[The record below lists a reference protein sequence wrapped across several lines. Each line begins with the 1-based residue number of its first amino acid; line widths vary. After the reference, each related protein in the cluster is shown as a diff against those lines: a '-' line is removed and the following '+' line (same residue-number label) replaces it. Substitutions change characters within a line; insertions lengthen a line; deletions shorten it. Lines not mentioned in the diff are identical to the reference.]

1 MSVRALRAFL
11 RGVPPSLIDGTL
23 VALVV
28 VVTTTMIGVSAE
40 PGARP
45 PDALAYALGAGMGL
59 VLFARRTWP
68 LPVLVASCALVLV
81 YHSLAYPSLSV
92 AIVLGVAT
100 YTAAGRGHFGWA
112 ALVVGALSVYSVGY
126 RAIVVQDPVLS
137 LLVEK
142 AALQAALLAAVLFLG
157 EAARSRQALA
167 EEVRERLRI
176 AQEAR
181 EAEAER
187 RIEAERLRI
196 ARELHDVIAH
206 TVTVIQVQAQVA
218 HELFEEEPER
228 SRQAVAVIRG
238 ASVEA
243 MSELRSTIGLLRHL
257 DPGGEPR
264 SPVPRLSSVRDLTA
278 MAERAGLHVG
288 WGTRGE
294 PYDLPVAVDASAYRI
309 IQESVT
315 NVIRHSGA
323 SMVEITVSYEPSSLS
338 IEVVDDGGG
347 PGGAEGPGEGSPGHG
362 LTGMRERVTAL
373 SGHLTAGPAPGGGFR
388 VHARLPTKERHR

>member
-1 MSVRALRAFL
+1 MSVRALRALL
-11 RGVPPSLIDGTL
+11 RGVPPSLLDAAL

-45 PDALAYALGAGMGL
+45 PDAPAYAVGVALGL

-68 LPVLVASCALVLV
+68 MPVLVASCALVLV

-92 AIVLGVAT
+92 AVVLGVAT
-100 YTAAGRGHFGWA
+100 YTAAERGHFGRA
-112 ALVVGALSVYSVGY
+112 AVIVGALSVYSVGY
-126 RAIVVQDPVLS
+126 RAIVARDPVLS

-157 EAARSRQALA
+157 EAVRSRHALA
-167 EEVRERLRI
+167 EEAHERLRI
-176 AQEAR
+176 AREAR

-218 HELFEEEPER
+218 HELFDEEPGR
-228 SRQAVAVIRG
+228 SRQAVASIRE

-243 MSELRSTIGLLRHL
+243 MRELRSTIGLLRHL
-257 DPGGEPR
+257 DPAGEPR
-264 SPVPRLSSVRDLTA
+264 SPVPRLSNARDLTT
-278 MAERAGLHVG
+278 MAERTGLHVV
-288 WGTRGE
+288 WDTRGE
-294 PYDLPVAVDASAYRI
+294 PYDLPAVVDASAYRI

-323 SMVEITVSYEPSSLS
+323 GAVGITVSYEPSGVS

-347 PGGAEGPGEGSPGHG
+347 PAGAGEGPSGHG

-373 SGHLTAGPAPGGGFR
+373 GGHLTAGPAPAGGFR
-388 VHARLPTKERHR
+388 VHAWLPADRRP

>member
-1 MSVRALRAFL
+1 MPVRALRALL
-11 RGVPPSLIDGTL
+11 RGVPPSLLDGTL
-23 VALVV
+23 AVLVAVAA
-28 VVTTTMIGVSAE
+28 TTMIGVSAE

-45 PDALAYALGAGMGL
+45 PDAAAYAIGAGMGL
-59 VLFARRTWP
+59 VLLARRTWP

-100 YTAAGRGHFGWA
+100 YTAAERGHFGWA
-112 ALVVGALSVYSVGY
+112 AAVVGALSVYSVGY
-126 RAIVVQDPVLS
+126 RAIVVRDPVLS

-218 HELFEEEPER
+218 HELFEERPER
-228 SRQAVAVIRG
+228 SRQAVAVIRE

-243 MSELRSTIGLLRHL
+243 MRELRSTIGLLRHL

-264 SPVPRLSSVRDLTA
+264 APVPRLSSVRDLTT

-288 WGTRGE
+288 WNTRGE
-294 PYDLPVAVDASAYRI
+294 PYDLPAAVDASAYRI

-323 SMVEITVSYEPSSLS
+323 SVVEMTVSYEPSGVS

-347 PGGAEGPGEGSPGHG
+347 PGGPEERPPGHG
-362 LTGMRERVTAL
+362 LTGMRERVAAL
-373 SGHLTAGPAPGGGFR
+373 GGHLAAGPAPGGGFR
-388 VHARLPTKERHR
+388 VHAWLPTKEGHR